1 MEQSRDGYRHH
12 VVGAVHEIIVTSHEP
27 AKLRDAVDRELND
40 CHAGRIV
47 IDLTRV
53 DGVGVELL
61 DAIEEVADH
70 ERAMVRLEQGA
81 TPVHIGDLE
90 R

>member
-1 MEQSRDGYRHH
+1 MSQSRDGYRHH
-12 VVGAVHEIIVTSHEP
+12 VVGAVHEIIVTSAEP
-27 AKLRDAVDRELND
+27 ARIRRAVDHELND

-53 DGVGVELL
+53 DEVSVELL

-70 ERAMVRLEQGA
+70 ERSMVRLEQGA
-81 TPVHIGDLE
+81 PPVHIGDLGK
-90 R
+90 

>member
-1 MEQSRDGYRHH
+1 MEQKHDGYRHH
-12 VVGAVHEIIVTSHEP
+12 VVGAIHEIIVTSDEP
-27 AKLRDAVDRELND
+27 AKLRRAVDHELND

-47 IDLTRV
+47 IDLTQV
-53 DGVGVELL
+53 DEVSVELL

-70 ERAMVRLEQGA
+70 ERSMVRFEQGA
-81 TPVHIGDLE
+81 SPVHIGDLD

>member
-12 VVGAVHEIIVTSHEP
+12 VIGAVHEIIVTSHEP
-27 AKLRDAVDRELND
+27 AKLRAAVDHELD
-40 CHAGRIV
+40 RCHAGRIV

-53 DGVGVELL
+53 GDVSVELL
-61 DAIEEVADH
+61 DVIEEVADH
-70 ERAMVRLEQGA
+70 ERSMVRLEQGA
-81 TPVHIGDLE
+81 QPVHIGDLE

>member
-1 MEQSRDGYRHH
+1 MEQRRDGYRHH
-12 VVGAVHEIIVTSHEP
+12 VVGAVHEIILTSDEP
-27 AKLRDAVDRELND
+27 AKLRDAVDHELND

-53 DGVGVELL
+53 DQVSVELL
-61 DAIEEVADH
+61 DAIEDVADH
-70 ERAMVRLEQGA
+70 ERSMVRLEQGA
-81 TPVHIGDLE
+81 PPVHIGDLD